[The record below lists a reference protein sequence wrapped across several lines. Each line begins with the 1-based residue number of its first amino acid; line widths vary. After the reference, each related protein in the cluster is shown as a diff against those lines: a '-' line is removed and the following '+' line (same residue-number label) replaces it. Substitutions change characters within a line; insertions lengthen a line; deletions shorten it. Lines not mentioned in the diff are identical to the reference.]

1 MPEPGQIREWQRV
14 QERPE
19 THLNAAWQSLRNGMR
34 GVGNQPDRELLSCI
48 KSMTKALELGLPVD
62 DLDLMDANRARWA
75 GEPDELMN
83 VWRLVATSLETD
95 AIKRAQPTID
105 AHAQVE
111 AIEAMTPA
119 QVPG

>member
-1 MPEPGQIREWQRV
+1 MGEPNQIREWQRI
-14 QERPE
+14 QEKPE

-34 GVGNQPDRELLSCI
+34 GVGNHPDRELLSCV

-83 VWRLVATSLETD
+83 VWRLVATSLETE

-105 AHAQVE
+105 AMATAE
-111 AIEAMTPA
+111 AIDSMTPA